1 MRSRRAGP
9 SDFEGELAANQQL
22 GMASDSDGQRV
33 CAVASRFGKALFL
46 QLQAPVRLVQRYSEL
61 VRSRGKRILKMQWLA
76 LLLRRQV
83 H

>member
-1 MRSRRAGP
+1 MRSRPAGP
-9 SDFEGELAANQQL
+9 GNFECKLAANQQL
-22 GMASDSDGQRV
+22 GMTSDMYSQRV
-33 CAVASRFGKALFL
+33 CAAAPSFRETLFFH
-46 QLQAPVRLVQRYSEL
+46 LQAPVRLVQRYSEL